1 MAYKAG
7 FIGTIVLAVILI
19 GRPITL
25 CAARSQTQQSYG
37 TDKQRKAIA
46 FLLGW
51 DSKLV
56 LVQKTTGGRQQY
68 LANIRSEVHQLN
80 LSLTHPVEY
89 YFHYPVTDEGLR
101 AQAFAD
107 ETMAL
112 LKNVDPDSANH
123 FGVAHNLLLSIR
135 HTDMPEAIRREELEE
150 LVQFLDIPADLKKK
164 PEEGIVTWVDEIHQY
179 FLLTAHRQVKTRL
192 KVTGTSE

>member
-1 MAYKAG
+1 MQDPFYWDDRS
-7 FIGTIVLAVILI
+7 VLHPHRAANHALYGSFADATVIWN
-19 GRPITL
+19 
-25 CAARSQTQQSYG
+25 
-37 TDKQRKAIA
+37 RKTAQGDRV
-46 FLLGW
+46 LLGW

-56 LVQKTTGGRQQY
+56 LIQKTAGGRQQY

-101 AQAFAD
+101 AQTFAD

-112 LKNVDPDSANH
+112 LKNVDPDIANH

-135 HTDMPEAIRREELEE
+135 HTDLPEALRREELEE
-150 LVQFLDIPADLKKK
+150 LVQFLDIPADLKHK

-179 FLLTAHRQVKTRL
+179 FLSNAHRHVKTRL